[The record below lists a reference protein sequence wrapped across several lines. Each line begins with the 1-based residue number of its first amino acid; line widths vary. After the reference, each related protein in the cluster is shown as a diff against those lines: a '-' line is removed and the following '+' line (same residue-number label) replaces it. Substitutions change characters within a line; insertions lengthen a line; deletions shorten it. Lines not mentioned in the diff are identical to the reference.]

1 MSTSQPLSGDR
12 MVENLMAA
20 PFPVPLG
27 LPIAPPNPVGTPAVT
42 LSDNIVPNNQAEQ
55 EQQPGPSGLQN
66 ADPVELD
73 GVAIPE
79 GVDPSFLD
87 ALPEDIR

>member
-1 MSTSQPLSGDR
+1 
-12 MVENLMAA
+12 MAA

-27 LPIAPPNPVGTPAVT
+27 LPIAPNHVENPAVT
-42 LSDNIVPNNQAEQ
+42 PSDNRISSDQVEQ

-66 ADPVELD
+66 ADQVQLD
-73 GVAIPE
+73 GVSIPE